1 MPHDSATTTD
11 RRYGYIIFTRSVR
24 GWELGRD
31 LSASLMLTA
40 LERALKKRQ
49 PSIHHSDQGVQ
60 YAATTYVERLQV
72 AGVLIRL

>member
-1 MPHDSATTTD
+1 
-11 RRYGYIIFTRSVR
+11 
-24 GWELGRD
+24 
-31 LSASLMLTA
+31 MLTA